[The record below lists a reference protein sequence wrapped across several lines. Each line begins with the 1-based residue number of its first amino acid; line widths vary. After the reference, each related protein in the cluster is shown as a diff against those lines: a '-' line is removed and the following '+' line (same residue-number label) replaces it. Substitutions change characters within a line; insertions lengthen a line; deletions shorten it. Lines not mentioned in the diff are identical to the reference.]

1 MVYLVGE
8 VILDIAKV
16 FWSGRSQAVRLPKEY
31 RFNCEEV
38 HIRRVGNSVV
48 LEPMAKDWNW
58 LDAVVRELSP
68 DYLVEGRQQPE
79 SQQRPELEELFP
91 E

>member
-1 MVYLVGE
+1 M
-8 VILDIAKV
+8 DIAKV
-16 FWSGRSQAVRLPKEY
+16 FWSGRSQAVRLPREY
-31 RFNCEEV
+31 RFDCEEV
-38 HIRRVGNSVV
+38 RIRRVGNSVV

-58 LDAVVRELSP
+58 LDAAVRELSP

-79 SQQRPELEELFP
+79 AQQRPGLEELFP